1 MKGDS
6 MRNVLIVIA
15 ALALGLLVVGG
26 PSSAHAGPP
35 QSSNVLGDA
44 DCSGAVTA
52 LDALADVQA
61 AAAIPGGPPCLT
73 LGNVICTDATGIDDA
88 IAILRWLGGLD
99 PKLPDECPVI
109 GVQPVDIAIF
119 SSGDGTI
126 HGTYLFD
133 LDTGTETGMGADL
146 WWQNTG
152 TFADQHMVL
161 NGANGSSLALLPGR
175 AFDDVSVAE
184 LMEQWYADTPIA
196 GANLPDAAVFA
207 VHTSSGN
214 FAKVLVVH
222 NAFDL
227 DIRWVTYGV
236 AN

>member
-26 PSSAHAGPP
+26 PSSAYAGPP

-44 DCSGAVTA
+44 DCSGVVTA

-73 LGNVICTDATGIDDA
+73 LGNVVCTDATGIDDA

-99 PKLPDECPVI
+99 PKLPDGCPVI
-109 GVQPVDIAIF
+109 GVQPDMAIF
-119 SSGDGTI
+119 SSGHGTI

-133 LDTGTETGMGADL
+133 LDTGIETGMGADL
-146 WWQNTG
+146 WWENLG
-152 TFADQHMVL
+152 TFPPDMLL
-161 NGANGSSLALLPGR
+161 NDSSGLALLPGR

-184 LMEQWYADTPIA
+184 LMEIAYPVNEIA
-196 GANLPDAAVFA
+196 GANLPDGLTIASR
-207 VHTSSGN
+207 TSAGN